1 MSFLLASQM
10 TALTRQ
16 VGRCRLS
23 AVTATASRCL
33 VSPAQ
38 PAVSALLNGTHMNN
52 YLDLTTRSFA
62 TKKKKAVKTEKK
74 RVAAVAVAAKGDDNA
89 EGEKQGALQNQE
101 WVKFQQSIAV
111 DGFETGQ
118 TMEVRTSNKKVRG
131 GKSRRKTGKSEVEE
145 RIAERARFTGMGG
158 GEYPPLRYSDSE
170 TERLLAEAYAAVP
183 TRDGKRG
190 TRNLK
195 RQGTRWHLVRKIHK
209 KVKYHMAE
217 HQTRKMAKRSLKIK
231 QVKGVLEAS
240 PGIRES
246 DRAYQ
251 ARVFERWAANMV
263 PNPGEEIFLDA
274 DVGVEKEEKI
284 TI

>member
-1 MSFLLASQM
+1 MASQM

-16 VGRCRLS
+16 VGRIS
-23 AVTATASRCL
+23 MTATARFPSA
-33 VSPAQ
+33 AQ
-38 PAVSALLNGTHMNN
+38 PAAALLNGSNN
-52 YLDLTTRSFA
+52 YLDLSLTTRSFA

-74 RVAAVAVAAKGDDNA
+74 RVAAAAVAARGGADA
-89 EGEKQGALQNQE
+89 EDKQGALQNQE

-145 RIAERARFTGMGG
+145 RIAERARFTGVGG

-183 TRDGKRG
+183 VRDGKRG

-195 RQGTRWHLVRKIHK
+195 RQGTRWHLVRKIHAK
-209 KVKYHMAE
+209 EKYHLAQ
-217 HQTRKMAKRSLKIK
+217 HQTRKMEKRSLKIK
-231 QVKGVLEAS
+231 QVMDVLETS
-240 PGIRES
+240 IL
-246 DRAYQ
+246 Q
-251 ARVFERWAANMV
+251 
-263 PNPGEEIFLDA
+263 
-274 DVGVEKEEKI
+274 
-284 TI
+284 